1 MGATWLLQEG
11 QSMSREQAVNW
22 VQTYLELSDAHPEA
36 LRLIELF
43 HIEPEELTEAGLS
56 YESLKTL
63 ERHALFI

>member
-1 MGATWLLQEG
+1 MT
-11 QSMSREQAVNW
+11 REQAVTW

-43 HIEPEELTEAGLS
+43 QMEPEELTEAGLS